1 MKSILKKTE
10 TQIILSYFKFL
21 FELLKVKH
29 KPDVRSGIG
38 TRGRMWESRGR
49 RGTPAGR

>member
-10 TQIILSYFKFL
+10 TQIILSYFKCL

-29 KPDVRSGIG
+29 KPDVRSGTG